1 MENETKTWWQS
12 AGIWGSLVVVLSAGA
27 GLVGYT
33 IAPEDQAHLVTV
45 ATKTA
50 ELATQATS
58 LVGGLVALWGRV
70 RATKRIG

>member
-1 MENETKTWWQS
+1 MENETKAWWQS

-33 IAPEDQAHLVTV
+33 IAPEDQAHLVTA

-50 ELATQATS
+50 ELATQATA
-58 LVGGLVALWGRV
+58 LVGGLVALFGRV